1 MYTNERNERTN
12 EQTMNAQNNENNG
25 EWMDVESSDEE
36 SFEWSDDKEDAFE
49 NREPWSS
56 DESTDELEKA
66 GIWNFRAAI
75 DKVWDHIRMLQTI
88 RLVNSQVTTEAS
100 DVEKSITEW
109 IHRGSDNSKPYTGIT
124 PLDVDGDL
132 ALLALMTIAQRDL
145 SDKDK
150 QIINDWL

>member
-56 DESTDELEKA
+56 DESTDELAKA
-66 GIWNFRAAI
+66 GMQNFRAPI
-75 DKVWDHIRMLQTI
+75 DDVWDHISVLQTI
-88 RLVNSQVTTEAS
+88 RVVSKQVATKAG
-100 DVEKSITEW
+100 DFEKSITEC
-109 IHRGSDNSKPYTGIT
+109 IHRGSDFSKPYTGIT